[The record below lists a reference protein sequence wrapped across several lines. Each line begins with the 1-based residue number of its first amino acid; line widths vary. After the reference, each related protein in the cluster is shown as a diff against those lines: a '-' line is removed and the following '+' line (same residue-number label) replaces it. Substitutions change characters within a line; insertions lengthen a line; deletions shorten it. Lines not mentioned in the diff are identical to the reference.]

1 MKKAAFLLVTLALSL
16 ASAKTYQ
23 VTLYNP
29 SVLAGTELKAGD
41 YSLKWDGATNVVVT
55 RGKVSVSTPV
65 RVEKADKKHAS
76 TAIRLAERDGRLH
89 FQEIRLQ
96 GTDVK
101 LVVAEDAAT
110 PGGQQ

>member
-29 SVLAGTELKAGD
+29 SVLAGTELKPGD
-41 YSLKWDGATNVVVT
+41 YSLSWNGDNVVLKG
-55 RGKVSVSTPV
+55 GKVSVSAPV
-65 RVEKADKKHAS
+65 RVEKVDKKHAT
-76 TAIRLAERDGRLH
+76 TAVRLTQRDGKLH

-101 LVVAEDAAT
+101 LVVAEEGARA
-110 PGGQQ
+110 GGLQ